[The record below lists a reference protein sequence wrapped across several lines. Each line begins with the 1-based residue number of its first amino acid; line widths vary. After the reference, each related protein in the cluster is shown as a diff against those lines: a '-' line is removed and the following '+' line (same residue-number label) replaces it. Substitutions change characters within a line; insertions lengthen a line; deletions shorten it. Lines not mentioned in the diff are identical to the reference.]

1 MENALVCFVQELLAP
16 LRPNQ
21 TRPATTATKSTRN
34 TVVERVW
41 VEVNMR
47 VSKPLKEILC
57 RMITEGL
64 IDSSN
69 PIHQHGIST
78 VCIMVA
84 NLRIRYMM
92 EAFSW
97 RRVEG
102 RRGCVPDSARRYS
115 SSITPLSR
123 GMVPQT
129 ADVVKLFCESGGSL
143 TLEWEY
149 GFDPLLNSHDKK
161 ALRDIKLHETFS
173 IEDVNRDINIG
184 KGEQFGMAVLYYIWL
199 TEQLMPA
206 DVQVLNSQDRMYQE
220 LVQELEI
227 VGDRG

>member
-21 TRPATTATKSTRN
+21 RRSAVTATKSTRN
-34 TVVERVW
+34 TVVERAW
-41 VEVNMR
+41 IEVNMR

-69 PIHQHGIST
+69 PMHQHAIST

-84 NLRIRYMM
+84 TLRIKYMM
-92 EAFSW
+92 ESFNW

-115 SSITPLSR
+115 SSITPLSS

-149 GFDPLLNSHDKK
+149 GFDPLLNSNDKK
-161 ALRDIKLHETFS
+161 TLRDIKFHETFS
-173 IEDVNRDINIG
+173 TEDVNRDINIG
-184 KGEQFGMAVLYYIWL
+184 EGEQFVMAVLYYIWL

-206 DVQVLNSQDRMYQE
+206 DIQIVNLQDRMYQE
-220 LVQELEI
+220 LVEELEI
-227 VGDRG
+227 VGDIG